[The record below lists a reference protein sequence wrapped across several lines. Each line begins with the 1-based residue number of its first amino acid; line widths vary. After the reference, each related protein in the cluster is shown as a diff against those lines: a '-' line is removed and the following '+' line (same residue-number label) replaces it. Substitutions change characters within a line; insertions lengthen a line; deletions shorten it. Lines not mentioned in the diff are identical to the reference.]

1 MAPQPAA
8 RLEFMAF
15 PAVAKLDAGA
25 RRWADAGRPWRAWA
39 HEFLMFGLKQAW
51 ACLFGGL
58 MLALLVG
65 TSLLWPQPAP
75 LARYDFLVIAAL
87 LIQFVLLALRLEHR
101 DEALVIL
108 IFHVVGTGMELF
120 KTAHGSW
127 TYPEASLLRIGGV
140 PLFSGFM
147 YACVGSYM
155 ARAWRLMDLRL
166 EGYPPVWATALLAA
180 GAYVNFFTHHYVPDA
195 RWVLFMVSVLLF
207 GTAVFV
213 FTPDRVARRMPML
226 LGFLLIAFFIWVA
239 ENLATY
245 ANAWIYPS
253 QRDGWRMVG
262 WAKMGSWYLLMLL
275 SFVLVSLVHRRSAKE
290 A

>member
-1 MAPQPAA
+1 MAPQPPA
-8 RLEFMAF
+8 RLGGLALKL
-15 PAVAKLDAGA
+15 AGLDAAA
-25 RRWADAGRPWRAWA
+25 RRWAGEGRSWRAWA

-65 TSLLWPQPAP
+65 TSLFWPKDAP
-75 LARYDFLVIAAL
+75 VARYDMLVIAAL
-87 LIQFVLLALRLEHR
+87 LIQFLLLALRAEKLE
-101 DEALVIL
+101 EALVIL
-108 IFHVVGTGMELF
+108 VFHLVGTGMEVF
-120 KTAHGSW
+120 KTAQGSW
-127 TYPEASLLRIGGV
+127 TYPEPSFLRIGGV

-155 ARAWRLMDLRL
+155 ARAWRLMDLKL
-166 EGYPPVWATALLAA
+166 EGYPPIWAAALLAA
-180 GAYVNFFTHHYVPDA
+180 LAYVNFFTHHFVPDA
-195 RWVLFMVSVLLF
+195 RWLLF
-207 GTAVFV
+207 LLSGLLFWRATFV
-213 FTPDRVARRMPML
+213 FTPDRQARRMPML

-275 SFVLVSLVHRRSAKE
+275 SFVLVSLVHRRSSKAP
-290 A
+290 